1 MQAKTMVVLHG
12 NLMFLCQF
20 KLRGRC
26 LDILVTLTKVDAA
39 FQEIATGLPT
49 YENHLDDLIV
59 PD

>member
-1 MQAKTMVVLHG
+1 MVVLHG